1 MGTSSKPIAWII
13 LGSIS
18 VAALVAY
25 NLGRISVA
33 NDSQPQSH
41 QDAGSAGDPDLR
53 STVSATQKRL
63 ASCEKALQR
72 RDPRPQKKEKEPYA
86 NEGNPTPPP
95 EPELPK
101 QCIIAMQEKEQN
113 MVAANCEDF
122 RKHFDAYKVILG
134 NNTIDCESVLSIRGL
149 ARMQYQ
155 LCILIIKVDEELR
168 EQYATSGPIA
178 IDAVEDAYATKSK
191 HGDIDSI
198 DDLVKNPECIARM
211 QTK

>member
-1 MGTSSKPIAWII
+1 METSPKPMTWIA

-18 VAALVAY
+18 AAALVAY
-25 NLGRISVA
+25 NLGMRSVA
-33 NDSQPQSH
+33 NDSRSQSH
-41 QDAGSAGDPDLR
+41 QDAGSEGDPDLR

-72 RDPRPQKKEKEPYA
+72 RGPHLQKREKKLYA

-101 QCIIAMQEKEQN
+101 QCIIAMQAKEQN

-122 RKHFDAYKVILG
+122 RRHFDAYKAILG
-134 NNTIDCESVLSIRGL
+134 SNAIDCETVLSIRDL

-191 HGDIDSI
+191 HGDIDDI
-198 DDLVKNPECIARM
+198 DELVKNPECIARM